1 MNSYCSE
8 TDTQVTSQAY
18 CMVPM
23 SELIGTDYN
32 LVRGSLVVARVQAYN
47 LNGFG
52 VLSTPNSVG
61 ATVETIPD
69 ALSTLTNGYLT
80 TNLLLSVQWSALTSG
95 SSQSGG
101 ATSVITSYNV
111 QWDSGLPL
119 SSSWVDLQGASTNS
133 LATSFQTSSVT
144 PGASYRVKV
153 RAKNSYGWGP
163 FSSILTITTALAPN
177 APPTVTTITSGT
189 SVQISW
195 TQPANNG
202 ISISKYDILIMKKDG
217 TFTTSSQCLGTDS
230 TIMSNL

>member
-133 LATSFQTSSVT
+133 LAISFQTNSVT